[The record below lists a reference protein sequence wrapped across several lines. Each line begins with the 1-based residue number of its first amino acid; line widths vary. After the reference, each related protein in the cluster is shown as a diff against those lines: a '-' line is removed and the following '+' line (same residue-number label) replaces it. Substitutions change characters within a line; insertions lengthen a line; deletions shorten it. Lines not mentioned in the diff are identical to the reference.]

1 MNIKTSTKQS
11 STDIPLFPEFVRLD
25 ARHQKI
31 IEQWNSLHKP
41 YSDYNFISLW
51 SWDHENE
58 MQISRLN
65 GNMVIKFQG
74 YQDIEDFFYSFLG
87 GNQVDKTAKMLLEHL
102 RSHTKPIL
110 RLIPDFV
117 VDELEHPEDF
127 IVTETR
133 DDHDYII
140 AVKNLVELE
149 GSHNTKK
156 RNALKQF
163 IRDNEHHLSVNELDL
178 KKGQDIENVRNLLA
192 TWSKQVGKKG
202 QFNVNEFKAI
212 NKILDHH
219 HIISSSKL
227 QIVGLHLGT
236 ELKAFSITEVLEE
249 NIAMWHYKKADRS
262 VEGLGVALN
271 HFAAKK
277 LHEKGVTHIN
287 YEQDLGI
294 EGLRQSK
301 MASQPV
307 YFLKKFSLELR

>member
-11 STDIPLFPEFVRLD
+11 STDIPHFPKFVHLD

-65 GNMVIKFQG
+65 GNLVIKFQG
-74 YQDIEDFFYSFLG
+74 YQDTEDFFYSFLG
-87 GNQVDKTAKMLLEHL
+87 SNQVDKTAKTLLEHL
-102 RSHTKPIL
+102 SGNKKPIL
-110 RLIPDFV
+110 KLIPDFV
-117 VDELEHPEDF
+117 IGELEHAEDF
-127 IVTETR
+127 IISETR

-140 AVKNLVELE
+140 AVKNLVDLE
-149 GSHNTKK
+149 GSHNTKR

-163 IRDNEHHLSVNELDL
+163 LRDNEHHLSVNELDL
-178 KKGQDIENVRNLLA
+178 TNGQDIKNVKKLLD
-192 TWSKQVGKKG
+192 TWAGQVGAKG
-202 QFNVNEFKAI
+202 QFNDNEYKAI

-219 HIISSSKL
+219 HTISSSRL
-227 QIVGLHLGT
+227 QIVGLHLGS
-236 ELKAFSITEVLEE
+236 ELKAFSITELLEE

-262 VEGLGVALN
+262 IEGLGVALN

-277 LHEKGVTHIN
+277 LHEKGVMHIN